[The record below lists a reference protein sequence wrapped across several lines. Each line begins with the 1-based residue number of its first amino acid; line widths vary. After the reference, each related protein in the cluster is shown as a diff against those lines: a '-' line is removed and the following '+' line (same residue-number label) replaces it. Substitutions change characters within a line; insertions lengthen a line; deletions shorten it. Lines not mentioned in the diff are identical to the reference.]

1 MEGPRHSSHL
11 PQGGRLKRTNGRKN
25 GKAHALAKPSADPI
39 APRANIVSIPD
50 RGVASGPV
58 EWVVTTTHVVTDGTT
73 VISSLRQEVVRAQ
86 TWWFA
91 RQEGARLFGV

>member
-1 MEGPRHSSHL
+1 M
-11 PQGGRLKRTNGRKN
+11 KRNGKN
-25 GKAHALAKPSADPI
+25 GHALAKPSADPI
-39 APRANIVSIPD
+39 APRANKVALPKP
-50 RGVASGPV
+50 GVAAGPV

-91 RQEGARLFGV
+91 RQEGARLLGVEPGKVEACRR